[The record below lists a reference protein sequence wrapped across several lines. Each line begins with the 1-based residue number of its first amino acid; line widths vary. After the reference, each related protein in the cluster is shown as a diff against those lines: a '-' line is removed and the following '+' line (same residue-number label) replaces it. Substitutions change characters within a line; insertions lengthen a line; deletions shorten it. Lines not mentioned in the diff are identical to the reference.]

1 MIEAKVVEEDNPNE
15 ETKDNGI
22 NNANESTEENVEWTK
37 VTNSIRDKGKSV
49 VNEGTS
55 LKC

>member
-22 NNANESTEENVEWTK
+22 NNANEPTEENVE
-37 VTNSIRDKGKSV
+37 
-49 VNEGTS
+49 
-55 LKC
+55 